1 MDNLLYLLLIIL
13 TIVSPTNFIFM
24 FSYYI
29 SYISCLWLSLSLSRA
44 SAFVGVWS
52 LQFYLKCQ
60 ANFLCHN
67 FKINSIFFLHF
78 KLCFQKIGYYLH
90 MEASCCPSATG
101 ASDLWFCARKK
112 YWQIYPIHLSPRS
125 MLIKPL
131 VQKAIQ
137 YQNSHSQRMLWNT
150 IIQKA
155 MQYQK
160 SVDKETEV
168 HYNPSSLTIASSR
181 SNSERL
187 RKL

>member
-1 MDNLLYLLLIIL
+1 MLAQQISYLCFLIIF
-13 TIVSPTNFIFM
+13 PIFLV
-24 FSYYI
+24 
-29 SYISCLWLSLSLSRA
+29 CGSLSLSRA
-44 SAFVGVWS
+44 SASVGVWS

-90 MEASCCPSATG
+90 MEASCCPSASG

-131 VQKAIQ
+131 IQKAIQ

-160 SVDKETEV
+160 SVDKETESPLQRFFF
-168 HYNPSSLTIASSR
+168 NNCIFK
-181 SNSERL
+181 EQ
-187 RKL
+187 